1 MECPSRLSR
10 LLEERWSSILQP
22 ANVRRGRLR
31 GLLLLDLVAD
41 IAGMPWRVASLAIF
55 CGQPPYYR
63 PWIEV
68 YNIVP
73 RITVERSI
81 IEVLDSRIEDEALSI
96 LSGSLGPGESL
107 YVEYYRDPETL
118 AQLEAGVPVIATRLG
133 YKLYKLGFTWFKV
146 WYYPEGFY
154 EGGQKL
160 QAEKPVSEEARARHL
175 TGHLEELRRFLER
188 PQVESPLLRPALLRA
203 RRLLQRL
210 SLSKHV

>member
-1 MECPSRLSR
+1 MECPPRLSR
-10 LLEERWSSILQP
+10 LGEDRWSSILWP
-22 ANVRRGRLR
+22 ANIRRGRLR
-31 GLLLLDLVAD
+31 GLLLLDLMAD
-41 IAGMPWRVASLAIF
+41 IAGMPWRVASIAVF

-73 RITVERSI
+73 RIAVERSLVEI
-81 IEVLDSRIEDEALSI
+81 LDSRIEDEALSM
-96 LSGSLGPGESL
+96 LSSSLGPGESL

-133 YKLYKLGFTWFKV
+133 YKLYGLGFTWFKV

-160 QAEKPVSEEARARHL
+160 QAEKPVSGEARARHL
-175 TGHLEELRRFLER
+175 AWHLDELKRFLQR
-188 PQVESPLLRPALLRA
+188 PPKAGPLVKPALLRA
-203 RRLLQRL
+203 RRLLRRL
-210 SLSKHV
+210 SMPENV